1 MPATLVT
8 GITKGNIGHATAI
21 ALARRGHDL
30 VLADVRAVPHE
41 LNAELAGAHGVR
53 VDSVVLDILDCAA
66 VQATIP
72 ALVRERKDLCFLV
85 NSAGIAR
92 PTPPLAI
99 TPAEFDLLMN
109 INLRGTFFCCQAFIG
124 AMVEEQR
131 RGAVVNLASMAG
143 KTGGKNNGLHY
154 AASKAAIISIS
165 KGFARAFGKKGIRVN
180 AVAPGI
186 IDTPM
191 SQAVPGS
198 DGQAL
203 DSPLGRW
210 GRPDEV
216 GSVIAFLLADD
227 ASYVTG
233 AVVDVNGG
241 LL

>member
-1 MPATLVT
+1 MPAALVT
-8 GITKGNIGHATAI
+8 GITKGNIGYETAV

-30 VLADVRAVPHE
+30 VLADVRPIP
-41 LNAELAGAHGVR
+41 AELTDELARAHGVR
-53 VDSVVLDILDCAA
+53 VDSLVLDILDCAA
-66 VQATIP
+66 IQVAIP
-72 ALVRERKDLCFLV
+72 KLVKERKDLRFLV

-92 PTPPLAI
+92 PTPPLSI

-124 AMVEEQR
+124 AMVEEGR
-131 RGAVVNLASMAG
+131 KGAVVNLASMAG

-180 AVAPGI
+180 AVTPGI

-203 DSPLGRW
+203 D
-210 GRPDEV
+210 
-216 GSVIAFLLADD
+216 
-227 ASYVTG
+227 
-233 AVVDVNGG
+233 
-241 LL
+241 

>member
-8 GITKGNIGHATAI
+8 GVTKGNIGYETAI

-30 VLADVRAVPHE
+30 VLADVRAVPQE
-41 LNAELAGAHGVR
+41 VTADLARTYNVR
-53 VDSVVLDILDCAA
+53 VDAVALDILDCAA
-66 VQATIP
+66 IQATIP
-72 ALVRERKDLCFLV
+72 GLVKVRKDLRYLV

-131 RGAVVNLASMAG
+131 KGAVVNLASMAG

-165 KGFARAFGKKGIRVN
+165 KGFARAFGKRGIRVN

-198 DGQAL
+198 DCQAL

-210 GRPDEV
+210 GRPEEV
-216 GSVIAFLLADD
+216 GTVIAFLLGED
-227 ASYVTG
+227 ASYMTG